1 MKIRFV
7 SKNNFKVQ
15 EVQQILQD
23 TGVEIVAARYSID
36 EIQTEN
42 VDTLV
47 RDKLLKAF
55 NIIGRPVFVEH
66 TGLYI
71 DSLNGFPGGLTQIFW
86 DKLQADRFSTLFG
99 SGENTSLVAKTII
112 GYCDSMKIHL
122 FEGAIKG
129 TISAEPRGNRDF
141 QWDCVFIPEGSTE
154 TFAEMGDRKNDISM
168 RRIAFD
174 KFKQFLKD
182 GNT

>member
-15 EVQQILQD
+15 EVQTILQD
-23 TGVEIVAARYSID
+23 TGVEVVAARYSID

-42 VDTLV
+42 VESLV

-55 NIIGRPVFVEH
+55 KIIGRPVFVEH

-86 DKLQADRFSTLFG
+86 DKLQADKFSTLLG
-99 SGENTSLVAKTII
+99 SGENTNLVAKTMI
-112 GYCDSMKIHL
+112 GYCDSMKIHF

-129 TISAEPRGNRDF
+129 TISAAPRGNRDF
-141 QWDCVFIPEGSTE
+141 QWDCVFIPEGFTE

-168 RRIAFD
+168 RRLAFD
-174 KFKQFLKD
+174 KFKHFLTA
-182 GNT
+182 GSI